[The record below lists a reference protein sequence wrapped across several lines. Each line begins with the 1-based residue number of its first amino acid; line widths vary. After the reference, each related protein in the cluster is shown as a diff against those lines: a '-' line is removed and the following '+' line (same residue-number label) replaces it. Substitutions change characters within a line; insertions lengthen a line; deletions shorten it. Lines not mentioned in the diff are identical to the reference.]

1 MIKCAVGCGSGSGPR
16 TTTTTT
22 TAAVLLA
29 DDGHVNLF
37 PEARDAELD
46 LALGG
51 VGRRTKTPS
60 SLPDVPLGGDEAAR
74 RRSGDVPFY
83 MRHGGGGGEYVDT
96 GGSSFRLGDNARRW
110 KGGGDASSPSRQ
122 RT

>member
-1 MIKCAVGCGSGSGPR
+1 MERERLEREMARSAEDDDQR
-16 TTTTTT
+16 RRWLRQRERTTTTTTTTT

-83 MRHGGGGGEYVDT
+83 MRHGGGGGI
-96 GGSSFRLGDNARRW
+96 RR
-110 KGGGDASSPSRQ
+110 G
-122 RT
+122 